1 MMRMR
6 RNFLT
11 SLDKLKVRYN
21 EFMNRVSRWGAVAV
35 AVYFALV
42 GLLFYSATDCY
53 GLFCGAVIIVVILP
67 WSIIF
72 ENGIHL
78 QFGGINIE
86 SDSMIWFWTAAVLNV
101 LILYFIFA
109 AIQKWMKKY

>member
-11 SLDKLKVRYN
+11 SLDELKVRYN

-53 GLFCGAVIIVVILP
+53 GLFCGAVIIVAILP

-78 QFGGINIE
+78 QFGILDFSHEVDG
-86 SDSMIWFWTAAVLNV
+86 SGAVYL
-101 LILYFIFA
+101 A
-109 AIQKWMKKY
+109 TRRDRQGR